1 MSRRLFVNTARFKP
15 GRRLTGHGLYRV
27 IRSLGD
33 LAGVRARPH
42 GLRHASIT
50 AALDT
55 SNGDVRAAQAHAR
68 HANPQTTM
76 RYDDNR
82 QDLAG
87 EVAARLSQSLMMTSG
102 VEQKT

>member
-1 MSRRLFVNTARFKP
+1 M
-15 GRRLTGHGLYRV
+15 
-27 IRSLGD
+27 IW
-33 LAGVRARPH
+33 RASEPRPH
-42 GLRHASIT
+42 GLRHASIA

-68 HANPQTTM
+68 HANRQTTM

-87 EVAARLSQSLMMTSG
+87 KVAAKLADVSRSADVTRAVPL
-102 VEQKT
+102 KK

>member
-1 MSRRLFVNTARFKP
+1 MSAASSSVRPIWR
-15 GRRLTGHGLYRV
+15 
-27 IRSLGD
+27 
-33 LAGVRARPH
+33 GVVALLRTVCISWSVHLDAQH
-42 GLRHASIT
+42 VFLRHASIT

-68 HANPQTTM
+68 HASPQTTM

-87 EVAARLSQSLMMTSG
+87 KVAASLAKALTF
-102 VEQKT
+102 TP